1 MAALLIKN
9 LPSALHESLRTR
21 AERNHRSMTKEVIT
35 IIEHALGKG
44 DPLAPTVAPVPPLRH
59 VTTFKLRKP
68 LTAQFIDRVIRKG
81 RDARG

>member
-9 LPSALHESLRTR
+9 LPPAMHESLRAR
-21 AERNHRSMTKEVIT
+21 AERNHRSMTKEVLT
-35 IIEHALGKG
+35 ILEHTLGNG
-44 DPLAPTVAPVPPLRH
+44 ESLVPATSPVPPLKR

-68 LTAQFIDRVIRKG
+68 LTAQFIDRVIREG